1 MAPHPSLDHT
11 QSLFKTHVFGRLVVI
26 VGLQVECCDV
36 IHHLQTVRDNT
47 DVILPSYP
55 LLCSLFCMFLI
66 YVPYY
71 NLGLVGKSPDTS
83 CHLNGKYDK
92 QEEEELHER

>member
-36 IHHLQTVRDNT
+36 IHHLQTVRET
-47 DVILPSYP
+47 TL
-55 LLCSLFCMFLI
+55 M
-66 YVPYY
+66 
-71 NLGLVGKSPDTS
+71 
-83 CHLNGKYDK
+83 
-92 QEEEELHER
+92 